1 MREYITLFM
10 NMKFNLKKYI
20 TKLANKVKVI
30 YFSDLSK
37 NSKINFIKQVSND
50 DRKYVDL
57 TDPALRVIA
66 NEEPVLFF
74 QRFAPPVLI
83 DNIQYAPDLV
93 PVIKDY
99 VLHNGKPGDVWLIA
113 PKEYAEKLSAIFAEL
128 GDKFACLELCGLSSA
143 EIDGRENTPF
153 VPEMGALVG
162 RMQNAVPHDVVEIY
176 ERIWRGDKPAMYN
189 EGADWQSYYARLVQD
204 ILQRDIRN
212 FVQLNDEMKFYRFLC
227 AAASQTAKLLN
238 YAVMA
243 KETGISI
250 PTAKQWLGILEKMGL
265 VYLLQPAAF
274 DGVKYVVKTPKLYFT
289 DTGLAAY
296 LLRWNTAEALE
307 MGAMSAE
314 FFETWVIGEVYK
326 SYAGAG
332 EKAPLYYYRNFNGK
346 EIELL
351 ILQNGVL
358 YPCVIAKSAQP
369 QKMYKRFNIVN
380 PAFAACADVQ
390 IAGGSVICLA
400 PEFGTDAKN
409 ILYIPAWMI

>member
-1 MREYITLFM
+1 MFSR
-10 NMKFNLKKYI
+10 NLKHQI
-20 TKLANKVKVI
+20 LKLNTEFEIFVLFGTYQSGKTT
-30 YFSDLSK
+30 FL
-37 NSKINFIKQVSND
+37 KQLAD
-50 DRKYVDL
+50 ADRKYVDL
-57 TDPALRVIA
+57 TDPALRVMG
-66 NEEPVLFF
+66 NEEPVLFL

-83 DNIQYAPDLV
+83 DNIQYAPELV

-99 VLHNGKPGDVWLIA
+99 VLRSGKPGDFWLIA
-113 PKEYAEKLSAIFAEL
+113 PKEYSEELSTIFAEL

-143 EIDGRENTPF
+143 EIDGRESAPF
-153 VPEMGALVG
+153 VPEMGALAG
-162 RMQNAVPHDVVEIY
+162 RMQNAVPHDVLELY
-176 ERIWRGDKPAMYN
+176 ARIWRGDKPAMYN
-189 EGADWQSYYARLVQD
+189 EGADWQSYYAKLVQN

-238 YAVMA
+238 YAAMA

-274 DGVKYVVKTPKLYFT
+274 EGVKYVVKTPKLYFT
-289 DTGLAAY
+289 DTGMAAY
-296 LLRWNTAEALE
+296 LLRWNSSDALE
-307 MGAMSAE
+307 LGAMSAE

-326 SYAGAG
+326 SYAAAG
-332 EKAPLYYYRNFNGK
+332 QKAPLYYYRNFNGK

-351 ILQNGVL
+351 ILHNGVL
-358 YPCVIAKSAQP
+358 YPVVITKSAQP

-380 PAFAACADVQ
+380 PAFAACADVKLG
-390 IAGGSVICLA
+390 GGSVICLA
-400 PEFGTDAKN
+400 PEFGTDAKS

>member
-1 MREYITLFM
+1 MIERNISDTVLQLNSVFIFLLAGSALSGKTTL
-10 NMKFNLKKYI
+10 LKK
-20 TKLANKVKVI
+20 
-30 YFSDLSK
+30 LS
-37 NSKINFIKQVSND
+37 SK
-50 DRKYVDL
+50 DRKYLDL
-57 TDPALRVIA
+57 TAPALRVMA
-66 NEEPVLFF
+66 NEEPVLFI
-74 QRFAPPVLI
+74 QRYAPPVLI

-99 VLHNGKPGDVWLIA
+99 ALKHDKPGDFWLIA
-113 PKEYAEKLSAIFAEL
+113 SKEDAETVTTIMQEL

-143 EIDGRENTPF
+143 EIDGRESTPF
-153 VPEMGALVG
+153 VPEMGALAG

-189 EGADWQSYYARLVQD
+189 EGADWQAFYAKLVQD
-204 ILQRDIRN
+204 ILQRDIRK
-212 FVQLNDEMKFYRFLC
+212 FIQLNDEMKFYRFLC

-250 PTAKQWLGILEKMGL
+250 PTAKQWLGILERIGL

-274 DGVKYVVKTPKLYFT
+274 NGVKYVVKAPKLYFT

-296 LLRWNTAEALE
+296 LLRWNTADALE
-307 MGAMSAE
+307 LGAMSAE

-326 SYAGAG
+326 SFANSAQ
-332 EKAPLYYYRNFNGK
+332 KAPLYYYRNFNGK

-351 ILQNGVL
+351 ILHNGVL

-380 PAFAACADVQ
+380 PAFAACADVS
-390 IAGGSVICLA
+390 IGGGSVICLA